1 MAASIILVLFILSF
15 FLEDIRA
22 SVGWNMFLSTMLESI
37 GLTEFMNWICRFLF
51 VILFILLNQ
60 INIPIQILLLQLRK
74 YIQKYIVVNMIY
86 LILNNL
92 QIFKIVKNI
101 VCNVLTETNKFSLS
115 QDINQ
120 VNHLFLKNRGKIIQ

>member
-37 GLTEFMNWICRFLF
+37 ALTEFMNWICRFLF

-92 QIFKIVKNI
+92 QIFKTVKNI
-101 VCNVLTETNKFSLS
+101 VCNVSTETNKFSLS